1 MQSHGE
7 SNWTVTNG
15 ASAGGVE
22 LPPEYRV
29 PHWYAVYTCPRHE
42 KSVALQMQRQH
53 VPSFL
58 PLYKSV
64 RRWKDRRKQLELP
77 LFPGYVFVQIALKDR
92 LRVLQ
97 TTGVV
102 QLVSFNGKPAML
114 PDSEIDDLRN
124 GLMANVCAEFH
135 PYLSVGRRV
144 RVHNGP
150 LAGLE
155 GILVRR
161 KDKFRIVLSIHLIKR
176 SVALEVSETDIEP
189 VL

>member
-1 MQSHGE
+1 
-7 SNWTVTNG
+7 
-15 ASAGGVE
+15 
-22 LPPEYRV
+22 V

-102 QLVSFNGKPAML
+102 QLVSVNGKPAML